1 MRLMYHPAPHAG
13 VPPIDV
19 VHIAFGSS
27 CEIAIMMIGDELTVD
42 FATLGDDVCA
52 QLQAYVN

>member
-1 MRLMYHPAPHAG
+1 

-27 CEIAIMMIGDELTVD
+27 CEIAIMMIGDEPTVD